1 MTNQTKKIVLASIT
15 VIVAAGLLALSPS
28 MIGNVQAQ
36 MYDNQYGYDN
46 NYYQDDNRYSYDKND
61 PKSSHTDIQKIKC
74 VNSNI
79 NVNGV
84 DITQIPQ
91 DGPGV
96 AAANEEAGPDGA
108 NTQNGNSLADRINVE
123 RNLVNVCANVNDN
136 EQIKVTPPEE
146 EDQRCEECFSNNL
159 DGGQIDLLLDRAVIA
174 LQIVRGD
181 ITLEDL
187 CTILD
192 LIENGQEETQT
203 LQRILNSIDEADT
216 STILNCLAQLGLI
229 QFPLPV

>member
-1 MTNQTKKIVLASIT
+1 MTNQTKIVLASIT
-15 VIVAAGLLALSPS
+15 VIVAAGLMALSPS
-28 MIGNVQAQ
+28 IIGNAQAQ
-36 MYDNQYGYDN
+36 MYDNRYGYDN

-84 DITQIPQ
+84 DIRQIPQ

-108 NTQNGNSLADRINVE
+108 NTQNGNGLADRINLE
-123 RNLVNVCANVNDN
+123 RNLVNVCANVNDY

-159 DGGQIDLLLDRAVIA
+159 DGDQIDLLLERAVIA

-181 ITLEDL
+181 ISLEEL

-192 LIENGQEETQT
+192 LIENGQSETQT

-229 QFPLPV
+229 EFPLPPD